1 MLSRNYYFRKWQ
13 LTPYTIKNNNIY
25 FCLYFQLLQNASTI
39 HRDRAQQAA
48 CPAEELHVIHVHSG
62 DPQVS
67 VPEERL
73 QHSLHAGTLQGMS

>member
-1 MLSRNYYFRKWQ
+1 M
-13 LTPYTIKNNNIY
+13 TI
-25 FCLYFQLLQNASTI
+25 FVFFFQPLKNASTI
-39 HRDRAQQAA
+39 HRDCAQQAA

-73 QHSLHAGTLQGMS
+73 QHSCLAGPLQGMAFIK